1 MNYELIIIGGGPAAC
16 AAAVYAARKRIVT
29 LLIAEEVGGQSS
41 VSDTIFNWIGTPTIS
56 GGDLAKSF
64 KTHIEEYAKPEHTLT
79 LKIGSRVSTIT
90 KSGDIFAVTIEG
102 DTVSI
107 ETKSILIATGS
118 SHRKLEVTGAKEFD
132 HKGIMY
138 CATCDGPLF
147 SGQPVAVAG
156 GGNAALEAVL
166 QLAQYASHVT
176 LLHRSDSYRADQITV
191 DNVAKL
197 TNVTLLKNTDLLE
210 IKGDKFVSEVVF
222 KQKDAVAPTELAVN
236 ALFVEIGQIPNTTFA
251 KDIVALDTMG
261 KIIVDPM
268 NQRTETL
275 GIWSAGDCTTGLYHQ
290 NNIAAGDAVK
300 AIEDLYV
307 WLKTGK

>member
-16 AAAVYAARKRIVT
+16 AAAVYAARKRIQT
-29 LLIAEEVGGQSS
+29 LLVAEEVGGQSS
-41 VSDTIFNWIGTPTIS
+41 VSDTIFNWIGTPEI
-56 GGDLAKSF
+56 GGGELAASLK
-64 KTHIEEYAKPEHTLT
+64 KHIEYYTTPEHTLT
-79 LKIGSRVSTIT
+79 LKLGARVTT
-90 KSGDIFAVTIEG
+90 VTQNGEMFTVAT
-102 DTVSI
+102 DTESF
-107 ETKSILIATGS
+107 ETKSVLIATGS
-118 SHRKLEVTGAKEFD
+118 AHRKLDVAGAKSFD

-166 QLAQYASHVT
+166 QLSQYASHVT
-176 LLHRSDSYRADQITV
+176 LLHRSDAYRADQITV

-197 TNVTLLKNTDLLE
+197 SNVTLLKKTDIIE
-210 IKGDKFVSEVVF
+210 IKGDAFVNAVVY
-222 KQKDAVAPTELAVN
+222 KEKDAAEPTELPISAI
-236 ALFVEIGQIPNTTFA
+236 FVEIGQIPNTSFVQSVVPLTA
-251 KDIVALDTMG
+251 DG
-261 KIIVDPM
+261 KVIVDPM
-268 NQRTETL
+268 NQRTQTL
-275 GIWSAGDCTTGLYHQ
+275 GIWAAGDCTNGLYHQ

>member
-29 LLIAEEVGGQSS
+29 LLIAEEIGGQSS
-41 VSDTIFNWIGTPTIS
+41 VSDTIFNWIGTPEI
-56 GGDLAKSF
+56 GGGELAASLK
-64 KTHIEEYAKPEHTLT
+64 KHIEYYTSPQHTLT
-79 LKIGSRVSTIT
+79 LKIGSRVTTIQ
-90 KSGDIFAVTIEG
+90 KNDNDFK
-102 DTVSI
+102 VSI
-107 ETKSILIATGS
+107 DTDTFATKSIIIATGS
-118 SHRKLEVTGAKEFD
+118 SHRKLEVTGAAEFD

-147 SGQPVAVAG
+147 TGQPVAVAG

-176 LLHRSDSYRADQITV
+176 LIHRSDSYRADQITV

-197 TNVTLLKNTDLLE
+197 PNVTLIKNTYLLE
-210 IKGDKFVSEVVF
+210 IKGSTFVSSVVY
-222 KQKDAVAPTELAVN
+222 KEKNATAPTELAVN
-236 ALFVEIGQIPNTTFA
+236 AIFVEIGQIPNTSFA
-251 KDIVALDTMG
+251 KDIVALDAVG
-261 KIIVDPM
+261 KVIVDPM
-268 NQRTETL
+268 NQRTKTA
-275 GIWSAGDCTTGLYHQ
+275 GIWSAGDCTDGLYHQ

-300 AIEDLYV
+300 AVEDLYV